1 MKRKRETVFMLIPFE
16 SVTNSDVYLG
26 GKAQTLGLLIQ
37 KGFRVPPGVIL
48 TSPEGLDKCWSDL
61 MDWWD
66 KQGNCP
72 VAVRSSAAGEDSKE
86 FSFAGQNT
94 TYLNVQTEEMLY
106 QSIES
111 CFQSIYKKNAVAY
124 KEHLTNHK
132 DNEGMNV
139 VVQVMVEPQYS
150 GVFFSQ
156 DPREK
161 MDGWL
166 LEAIEGLG
174 EDLVSGKKT
183 PEKYF
188 QDKAEKNKLLSQ
200 KQVDEVVKIGREVA
214 ESLDYEVDMEWSIDF
229 KGRLFVLQAR
239 PITTKFNQP
248 SRGKSID
255 EELNHLRKNYDVD
268 TVWDGQTFSEWTGH
282 AAPLTFSIWER
293 AFSPGGAFG
302 EALKTLGYMSFVDKS
317 FSPHQSILDSVFGH
331 AYINL
336 EKLGPLFFGP
346 IPYEIVTYPR
356 VHLKFNWKKITLISI
371 LRTPLSLWK
380 MLKVAWKMSTN
391 RNAWIQKGR
400 KELTDFKQ
408 KLARPNTP
416 NMYSKWE
423 DDKLLKRFKDECK
436 VFSDDVLQWPF
447 ILIFLIESTL
457 SSLTAILKGVL
468 GEAKAKEK
476 IKLWMSVGLNTTTME
491 MNRYY
496 KKVCA
501 RPELR
506 PFFMARYGHR
516 GTGELDLTIPRWIEK
531 KDSTFYDATE
541 EEYKTYK
548 EKLEKSHNS
557 VEDDIEGMETF
568 KRSIILQEWRLLKK
582 MLELRERWKMELL
595 RPYAHIRFIAL
606 ELGKRMELGE
616 DIFWLSVDEVLQIE
630 NCRPNEKTKALIESR
645 KKKYDAFDKIRLP
658 QIITLNEIDNIFS
671 NKLSTDT
678 VFEGEALSSG
688 IVKGKAMIVKEI
700 SKVDL
705 AAVDED
711 TILVAEAT
719 DPGWTPLFTKVKGI
733 VVEKGGVLS
742 HCAIVAREMKV
753 PAVSGIDQCH
763 NRFKDGDVL
772 WVDGENGR
780 VSKLS

>member
-1 MKRKRETVFMLIPFE
+1 MIIPFE
-16 SVTNSDVYLG
+16 KVTKSDTYLG
-26 GKAQTLGLLIQ
+26 GKAQTLGLLAQ
-37 KGFRVPPGVIL
+37 KGFHVPPGIIL
-48 TSPEGLDKCWSDL
+48 TSPVGLDDHWSTI
-61 MDWWD
+61 MEWWS
-66 KQGNCP
+66 KQHKCP

-94 TYLNVQTEEMLY
+94 TYLNVYTEEMLY

-124 KEHLTNHK
+124 REHLTNHSG
-132 DNEGMNV
+132 NEGMNV
-139 VVQVMVEPQYS
+139 VVQIMVEPRFS

-156 DPREK
+156 DPRGK
-161 MDGWL
+161 YDGWL

-188 QDKAEKNKLLSQ
+188 PNKEEKNRLLDE
-200 KQVDEVVKIGREVA
+200 KQVQEVVSIGNQVRDA
-214 ESLDYEVDMEWSIDF
+214 LGYEVDMEWSIDQN
-229 KGRLFVLQAR
+229 GQLFVLQAR
-239 PITTKFNQP
+239 PITTSSGES
-248 SRGKSID
+248 SRGKAID
-255 EELNHLRKNYDVD
+255 QELNRLRKNYEVD

-302 EALKTLGYMSFVDKS
+302 EALRTIGYLSFVDKS
-317 FSPHQSILDSVFGH
+317 FSPHQSILDNVFGH

-380 MLKVAWKMSTN
+380 MLKVAWRMSTN

-416 NMYSKWE
+416 EMYSEWKDE
-423 DDKLLKRFKDECK
+423 NLRKRFKDECK
-436 VFSDDVLQWPF
+436 IFADDVLQWPF

-457 SSLTAILKGVL
+457 SSLTAILKGIV
-468 GEAKAKEK
+468 GEARAKEK

-516 GTGELDLTIPRWIEK
+516 GTGELDLTVPRWIEK
-531 KDSTFYDATE
+531 QDKTFYDATE
-541 EEYKTYK
+541 EEYKAYK

-557 VEDDIEGMETF
+557 VEDHIERMNTF

-595 RPYAHIRFIAL
+595 RPYAHIRFIAV
-606 ELGKRMELGE
+606 ELGRRMGLNE
-616 DIFWLSVDEVLQIE
+616 DIFWLTVDEVLAIE
-630 NCRPNEKTKALIESR
+630 KMTPTKETLDLIEER
-645 KKKYDAFDKIRLP
+645 KKSFNSFDKVKLP
-658 QIITLNEIDNIFS
+658 QIITLSEIDKIFS
-671 NKLSTDT
+671 QKISTDT
-678 VFEGEALSSG
+678 VFSGEPLSSG
-688 IVKGKAMIVKEI
+688 IVKGKAMIVKDI

-705 AAVDED
+705 AKVTED

-719 DPGWTPLFTKVKGI
+719 DPGWTPLFTKVRGI

-742 HCAIVAREMKV
+742 HCAIVAREMNV
-753 PAVSGIDQCH
+753 PAVSGIEQCH
-763 NRFKDGDVL
+763 HRFNNGDIL

-780 VSKLS
+780 VSLLS

>member
-1 MKRKRETVFMLIPFE
+1 MLITFE
-16 SVTNSDVYLG
+16 NVSLSDSFLG
-26 GKAQTLGLLIQ
+26 GKAQTLGLLAQ
-37 KGFRVPPGVIL
+37 KGFNVPAGIII
-48 TSPEGLDKCWSDL
+48 TSPNELDSHWDQL
-61 MDWWD
+61 MGWWES
-66 KQGNCP
+66 QEYRS
-72 VAVRSSAAGEDSKE
+72 VAVRSSASSEDSKE
-86 FSFAGQNT
+86 YSFAGQNT
-94 TYLNVQTEEMLY
+94 TYLNVNTEEMLY

-111 CFQSIYKKNAVAY
+111 CFQSIYKKNAIAY
-124 KEHLTNHK
+124 REHLTNHK
-132 DNEGMNV
+132 GSEGMNV
-139 VVQVMVEPQYS
+139 VIQVMVEPEFS

-161 MDGWL
+161 QEGWL

-188 QDKAEKNKLLSQ
+188 QGKIEKNKLLTQ
-200 KQVDEVVKIGREVA
+200 IQIDEVVKIGHEVSRYL
-214 ESLDYEVDMEWSIDF
+214 EYEVDMEWSIDF
-229 KGRLFVLQAR
+229 KGDLYVLQAR
-239 PITTKFNQP
+239 PITTYKNQP

-255 EELNHLRKNYDVD
+255 EELNRLRISYNVD
-268 TVWDGQTFSEWTGH
+268 TVWDGQTFSEWTGQ
-282 AAPLTFSIWER
+282 AAPLTFSVWER

-302 EALKTLGYMSFVDKS
+302 EALKTLGYMSFSDKS
-317 FSPHQSILDSVFGH
+317 YSPHQSILDNVFGH

-346 IPYEIVTYPR
+346 IPFEIVTYPR

-371 LRTPLSLWK
+371 LRTPLSLLK

-416 NMYSKWE
+416 EMYESWDGE
-423 DDKLLKRFKDECK
+423 KLLKRFQDECK

-457 SSLTAILKGVL
+457 SSLRTILKGVL
-468 GEAKAKEK
+468 GESQAKEK

-516 GTGELDLTIPRWIEK
+516 GTGELNLKVPRWIEK
-531 KDSTFYDATE
+531 QDNTFYDATE
-541 EEYKTYK
+541 EEYKAYK

-582 MLELRERWKMELL
+582 MLELREKWKMELL

-606 ELGKRMELGE
+606 EIGKRCGIGN
-616 DIFWLSVDEVLQIE
+616 DIFWLTFSEINELKEYKVDEELLELIRKRKQQQVSF
-630 NCRPNEKTKALIESR
+630 EKIN
-645 KKKYDAFDKIRLP
+645 LP

-671 NKLSTDT
+671 NKLSDDT
-678 VFEGEALSSG
+678 KFEGESLSSG
-688 IVKGKAMIVKEI
+688 IVKGQAMIVRDI
-700 SKVDL
+700 SAVDL
-705 AAVDED
+705 ANIPED

-753 PAVSGIDQCH
+753 PAVSGIDQCYK
-763 NRFKDGDVL
+763 RFKDGDIL